1 MEDTFIPVLER
12 TAQPSLT
19 FGDLYQSLCDYGP
32 DWVTIISLTIL
43 LTTSLIANF
52 AIPRH
57 KKTALILGLLFL
69 VSNFACAAK
78 ALWQLSDYLVYARHL
93 KLVPQ
98 IDPFPLWQT
107 SMSSAFVLAMVVFFF
122 MVWTISTLCLFIKR
136 GYRRVWKTQ

>member
-1 MEDTFIPVLER
+1 MEETFIPVLER

-32 DWVTIISLTIL
+32 DWVTIVSLTIL

-57 KKTALILGLLFL
+57 KKTALILGFLFL
-69 VSNFACAAK
+69 FSNFACAVK
-78 ALWQLSDYLVYARHL
+78 ALWQLSHYFVYARHL
-93 KLVPQ
+93 KLVHQ
-98 IDPFPLWQT
+98 IDPFVLWQT
-107 SMSSAFVLAMVVFFF
+107 NMSSAFVLMMVVILF
-122 MVWTISTLCLFIKR
+122 MIWSIVTLSLFIKR